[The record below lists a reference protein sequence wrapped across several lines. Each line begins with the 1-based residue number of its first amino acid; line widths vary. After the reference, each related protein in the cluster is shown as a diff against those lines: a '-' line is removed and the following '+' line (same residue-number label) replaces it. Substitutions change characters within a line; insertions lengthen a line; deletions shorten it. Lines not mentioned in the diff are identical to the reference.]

1 MLLKH
6 WAKKQGISYRT
17 ALRWYHGGTMPVR
30 AWQNM
35 PRGSILVTDA
45 ELRDANNCGV
55 HLYSRVSSHDQKEDL
70 DRQLKRLR
78 DYAAAKGWDILSE
91 TKEIGSGLNGKRP
104 KLQKLLEQPDGAICV
119 EHEDRLSRFGVPYIR
134 AAMRAANRELYVIN
148 ATEQKNELVQDFIDV
163 ITSMC
168 ARIYGKRSAKN
179 KAKRAIEACSRED

>member
-1 MLLKH
+1 
-6 WAKKQGISYRT
+6 
-17 ALRWYHGGTMPVR
+17 MPVR

-134 AAMRAANRELYVIN
+134 AAMRAANRELHVIN